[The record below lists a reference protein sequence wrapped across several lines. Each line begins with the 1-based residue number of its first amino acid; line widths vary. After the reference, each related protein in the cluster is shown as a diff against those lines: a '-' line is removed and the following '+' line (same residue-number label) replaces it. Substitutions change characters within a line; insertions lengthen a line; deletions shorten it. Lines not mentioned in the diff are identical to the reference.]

1 MLPAHELLRNYLDY
15 QSLSRFHSVYVLMI
29 LSLLNSC
36 HISVRVV
43 ILVVVLYLH
52 IICKCSILHLV
63 VVVNLFLCPNY
74 ELNFIVI
81 IHVWRTKIYMNYVWF
96 HTVCV
101 SVILALRAYS
111 LVDNRGRT
119 IRNFKKSE

>member
-1 MLPAHELLRNYLDY
+1 MLHAFLDREIKKKSLSEALFFLGSILYMLPAHELLRNYLDY

-81 IHVWRTKIYMNYVWF
+81 IHVWRTKYI
-96 HTVCV
+96 
-101 SVILALRAYS
+101 
-111 LVDNRGRT
+111 
-119 IRNFKKSE
+119 